1 MNNSVVRVQN
11 ISKQYQLG
19 AKQRRYRSL
28 RGDFMDWTQGLFSRN
43 GHDSARAEQDSSTVV
58 QPLPDNRPDYLW
70 ALDDVSFEVGR
81 GEVLGIIGRNGAGKS
96 TLLKILSRITEP
108 TRGRAEITGRMAS
121 LLEVGTGF
129 HPELTGRQNV
139 YFSGAVL
146 GMKKKE
152 IDGRLD
158 EIISFAELERFIDT
172 PIKRYSSGM
181 SVRLGFSVATCLRP
195 DILVLDEVLAVG
207 DLAFQRKC
215 FDRIE
220 SLIKEDGKT
229 VLVVSHNI
237 RQVQRLCSRV
247 MLLAHGRIVAD
258 GQPSKI
264 CELFYQQ
271 NQQSVMDHAKSS
283 AQQGLRS
290 GSGPVEILAIDVL
303 DDNGNP
309 TDEVI
314 SGGSLRIRIRFD
326 LKKPLDKAEI
336 LVGTHTTD
344 FLYLSASSTDL
355 VQGRR
360 GLSAGAHEVEYAV
373 ASFPLV
379 PGLYG
384 VRFAVMDEER
394 KLVFGADNLKL
405 FYVVPKPGETRDLP
419 ARTLDLPT
427 HWKID
432 GKEIAA
438 PRADRR
444 AVLA

>member
-1 MNNSVVRVQN
+1 MDLANMNNSVVRVQN

-283 AQQGLRS
+283 AQ
-290 GSGPVEILAIDVL
+290 
-303 DDNGNP
+303 
-309 TDEVI
+309 
-314 SGGSLRIRIRFD
+314 
-326 LKKPLDKAEI
+326 
-336 LVGTHTTD
+336 
-344 FLYLSASSTDL
+344 
-355 VQGRR
+355 
-360 GLSAGAHEVEYAV
+360 
-373 ASFPLV
+373 
-379 PGLYG
+379 
-384 VRFAVMDEER
+384 
-394 KLVFGADNLKL
+394 
-405 FYVVPKPGETRDLP
+405 
-419 ARTLDLPT
+419 
-427 HWKID
+427 
-432 GKEIAA
+432 
-438 PRADRR
+438 
-444 AVLA
+444 